1 MNPSTFQTLNASA
14 LKAALL
20 EKKIAK
26 EREQRVK
33 IQRRLEDELE
43 RVKIAVEQFR
53 KQK

>member
-1 MNPSTFQTLNASA
+1 MNPSTFQNLNASA
-14 LKAALL
+14 LKASLL

-43 RVKIAVEQFR
+43 RVKVAVEQFR